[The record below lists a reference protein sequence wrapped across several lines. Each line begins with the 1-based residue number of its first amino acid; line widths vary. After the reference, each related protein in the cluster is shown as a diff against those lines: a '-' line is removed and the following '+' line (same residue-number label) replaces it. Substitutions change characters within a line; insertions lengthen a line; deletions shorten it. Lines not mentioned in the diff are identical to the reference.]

1 MFKKIKQ
8 INPRSMY
15 KYLALLR
22 DVRILGL
29 LVFGIISVLVT
40 WSGVQA
46 VQDNYILQQQ
56 IVRLEEENKIQALEN
71 ANLALKNKYYE
82 TDQYQELE
90 ARRLF
95 GLAAPGEV
103 VYKVPESVALSLT
116 TDITKDT
123 PEQIKVVPE
132 KPKYQQNLEA
142 WVDFFFR
149 KS

>member
-1 MFKKIKQ
+1 
-8 INPRSMY
+8 MY